1 MKINTSIGIVLWSL
15 LGNILKTSVVTRKQ
29 TGLLNYF
36 GGNKMTKE
44 ELIADV
50 KLLQGD
56 IYKNIS
62 NLIEARR
69 KKESM
74 EDVYYQSESLLVCT
88 LQELQVVIDYLNGE
102 YN

>member
-1 MKINTSIGIVLWSL
+1 
-15 LGNILKTSVVTRKQ
+15 
-29 TGLLNYF
+29 
-36 GGNKMTKE
+36 MTKE

-62 NLIEARR
+62 NLIEARC

-74 EDVYYQSESLLVCT
+74 ENVYYQSESLLVCT

>member
-1 MKINTSIGIVLWSL
+1 
-15 LGNILKTSVVTRKQ
+15 
-29 TGLLNYF
+29 
-36 GGNKMTKE
+36 MTKE
-44 ELIADV
+44 EFIEDV
-50 KLLQGD
+50 KLLQRD